1 MTSTNRRYG
10 TLTAQ
15 RRYSARAL
23 QLDINLLTATFP
35 IAPMPSTAPSLT
47 PHKSSPYPAQTV
59 HDFRPSWVVEQVI
72 SPKPNLPRLTSF
84 STAGT
89 SPATFSR
96 FTIWLL
102 YVTCG
107 SEDSAIMSGKTLY
120 GATFKDVN
128 FVPLQSATFCVQCE
142 LISNNSKPYC
152 LACGS
157 HALLGLSR
165 MLGGSMR
172 NEQTAHLITD
182 IELNN
187 LVRDLLRTVPDPDVL
202 AMADHTRMPSLTMRS
217 QLRLANAA
225 HPASGFRAVTLG
237 DDAEIHPAELD
248 LEPAISAIT
257 ERAQHLTGATGAA
270 IALRA
275 GDEIVCRARA
285 GRTAPDLGVRLQTD
299 AGISAEAVR
308 SGEIMLCHDAERNP
322 RVDLASCRRLG
333 VRSILVSPLRHYRR
347 TLGVFEVLSSSPG
360 AFDDSDVATMQL
372 LSGMMVA
379 AISRIST
386 LHQAQI
392 LPRVG

>member
-1 MTSTNRRYG
+1 MFGKHPFGKTVYG
-10 TLTAQ
+10 T
-15 RRYSARAL
+15 
-23 QLDINLLTATFP
+23 
-35 IAPMPSTAPSLT
+35 
-47 PHKSSPYPAQTV
+47 
-59 HDFRPSWVVEQVI
+59 
-72 SPKPNLPRLTSF
+72 
-84 STAGT
+84 
-89 SPATFSR
+89 
-96 FTIWLL
+96 
-102 YVTCG
+102 
-107 SEDSAIMSGKTLY
+107 
-120 GATFKDVN
+120 TFKDVN

-142 LISNNSKPYC
+142 LISTNSKPYC

-165 MLGGSMR
+165 VLGGSLR
-172 NEQTAHLITD
+172 HQQTAHLIND
-182 IELNN
+182 IELDN
-187 LVRDLLRTVPDPDVL
+187 LVRDLLRSVPEPQLLSL
-202 AMADHTRMPSLTMRS
+202 AADRMADDRMADRWADHSFSGHSPADRSRMPSPAQRS
-217 QLRLANAA
+217 QLRVANAA
-225 HPASGFRAVTLG
+225 HPVSGFRAVAPG
-237 DDAEIHPAELD
+237 EEIEIHPAELD

-275 GDEIVCRARA
+275 GDEIVCRART

-360 AFDDSDVATMQL
+360 AFDQSDVATMQL
-372 LSGMMVA
+372 LSSLMVA
-379 AISRIST
+379 AISRISS

-392 LPRVG
+392 LRRAG